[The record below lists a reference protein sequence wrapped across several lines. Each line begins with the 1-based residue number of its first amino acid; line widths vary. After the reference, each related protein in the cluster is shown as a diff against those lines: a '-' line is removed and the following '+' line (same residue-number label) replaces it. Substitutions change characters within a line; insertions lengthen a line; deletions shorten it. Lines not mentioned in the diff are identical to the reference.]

1 MTKPN
6 YNDVYALVY
15 KVVTTENIK
24 INKTTVD
31 NLYEQSKGDIR
42 FILNTLQLG
51 IKKGELNSSKNIQ
64 SSNIF
69 ETTGQLLS
77 QENGIDEKMRYYWMA
92 NDIHTLMVHENYINN
107 TLNVKDDLKR
117 LENISYSADSLADVD
132 LLDSRFDFDLST
144 STYVAI
150 NTIKATSKCTKKS
163 MIKFPAF
170 LGKTSTINKNKKAK
184 VDYQLSQLEALNLT
198 LAKHVVTKPPVK
210 KPVKKSKK

>member
-1 MTKPN
+1 
-6 YNDVYALVY
+6 
-15 KVVTTENIK
+15 
-24 INKTTVD
+24 
-31 NLYEQSKGDIR
+31 
-42 FILNTLQLG
+42 
-51 IKKGELNSSKNIQ
+51 
-64 SSNIF
+64 
-69 ETTGQLLS
+69 
-77 QENGIDEKMRYYWMA
+77 
-92 NDIHTLMVHENYINN
+92 
-107 TLNVKDDLKR
+107 LKR

-132 LLDSRFDFDLST
+132 LLDSRFDFDL

-198 LAKHVVTKPPVK
+198 LAKHVVATKPPVK